1 MDFVAEKTTLEELN
15 VLSNFMMNAI
25 ANDEDVGELFFRSI
39 LSILLERKIGDVV
52 VRAQAFKP
60 GITPESRG
68 VCLDVE
74 IRESTEPDEAVP
86 AECRLYNIEAQLYI
100 EKFLAKRSR
109 FYQAKKDSRALRRG
123 EKNWG
128 KLPELYMLMI
138 TNFDPF
144 GMDNVIYTFENT
156 CKEFPELEYGDGLKF
171 IYFNASGKKGGSKA
185 IRELLSYLNCSNIEH
200 VTNDD
205 ISHIHSYV
213 TTVKESGKARD
224 DFMTIGDLMDKRE
237 EIGYAKGEQAG
248 YQSGEQSGR
257 IKERLENLADLLHDL
272 GEPPAEVLER
282 AKALDKDTL
291 KTWTKLAVRAES
303 MEDFLA
309 QIG

>member
-1 MDFVAEKTTLEELN
+1 M
-15 VLSNFMMNAI
+15 I
-25 ANDEDVGELFFRSI
+25 
-39 LSILLERKIGDVV
+39 
-52 VRAQAFKP
+52 
-60 GITPESRG
+60 
-68 VCLDVE
+68 
-74 IRESTEPDEAVP
+74 
-86 AECRLYNIEAQLYI
+86 
-100 EKFLAKRSR
+100 
-109 FYQAKKDSRALRRG
+109 
-123 EKNWG
+123 
-128 KLPELYMLMI
+128 MI

-171 IYFNASGKKGGSKA
+171 IYFNASGKKGGSIA

-248 YQSGEQSGR
+248 RYET
-257 IKERLENLADLLHDL
+257 LANLLRDL

-282 AKALDKDTL
+282 VKALDKDTL
-291 KTWTKLAVRAES
+291 KAWTKYAVKAES
-303 MEDFLA
+303 MEEFLA
-309 QIG
+309 LIE